1 MKKLLFVLLLSFAFS
16 GINAQVKSSGQG
28 QAYNDGNSYGYY
40 IDELPGAVSYEWSVQ
55 GNTGAVIW
63 PAWDTAIDLT
73 FSYPGM
79 CDIICTVTFSNG
91 SVEVYALQIDVYE
104 APNDFY

>member
-1 MKKLLFVLLLSFAFS
+1 MKKLLFALLLSFAFS

-104 APNDFY
+104 APTP